1 MAKSQ
6 KDNQLKNIL
15 ARYPLSS
22 MLFSQTMLNKLIISS
37 LLLSISLITPAA
49 ARPSQKIPELD
60 EQVSQFY
67 AVQHHDMTN
76 ENSANEKRRYRI
88 FSAVPHSA
96 GTTRPILYMLD
107 GNGLFPLAVNRA
119 IQTLPA
125 DKLPIII
132 GIGYPTDEAFPKKLR
147 DYDYTPR
154 VSGDAFT
161 HGGGADELYQF
172 LDQQIR
178 PWAEQN
184 FTFDKQRQTLFGHSF
199 GGLFTLMAYQNH
211 PTAFQSFVSASPSL
225 WWGKGE
231 MINRDK
237 LTQEHNAAPLF
248 ITLGGL
254 EEKPDLSRL
263 SEEQI
268 KHYQSRSSW
277 ITARQLCA
285 EIANHG
291 RHCQFSL
298 YPDKTHGSVIPDA
311 IYKALLVATE

>member
-1 MAKSQ
+1 
-6 KDNQLKNIL
+6 
-15 ARYPLSS
+15 
-22 MLFSQTMLNKLIISS
+22 MLFSQTMLNQLIISS

-67 AVQHHDMTN
+67 AVQHHDMT
-76 ENSANEKRRYRI
+76 NEKRRYRI

-248 ITLGGL
+248 ITLG
-254 EEKPDLSRL
+254 
-263 SEEQI
+263 
-268 KHYQSRSSW
+268 
-277 ITARQLCA
+277 
-285 EIANHG
+285 
-291 RHCQFSL
+291 
-298 YPDKTHGSVIPDA
+298 V
-311 IYKALLVATE
+311 